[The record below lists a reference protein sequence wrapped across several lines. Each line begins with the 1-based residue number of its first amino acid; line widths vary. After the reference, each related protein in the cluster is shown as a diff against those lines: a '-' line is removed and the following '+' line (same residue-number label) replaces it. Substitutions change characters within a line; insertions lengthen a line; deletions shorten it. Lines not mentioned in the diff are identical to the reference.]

1 MNAVV
6 DTARGWRASTLEAKV
21 ADLTEHI
28 AQHLTSHGSFDLRA
42 GAERREQELQAQHHG
57 APF

>member
-6 DTARGWRASTLEAKV
+6 DTARGRRANTLEAKV
-21 ADLTEHI
+21 ADLTEQI
-28 AQHLTSHGSFDLRA
+28 AQHLTLHGSFDLRA
-42 GAERREQELQAQHHG
+42 GAERREQEQAQHHG